1 MSGVNDY
8 QVLNVRVK
16 YSGGVAAYLN
26 GNLVARLNLAENFD
40 SNTESLAVH
49 DPSVFSKFHV
59 ILSTA
64 GIQEGTNVFSF
75 EIHRPVGGTSSDAVV
90 FDATGVFGVDDCSTV
105 VDSFSSLESSTPTLG
120 VLANIM
126 DLDPYTV
133 ATLPSTIGTFVS
145 WTVENLEGSKWNTFN
160 LVGSS
165 TVTSWGFD
173 INGWLSE
180 GSDPITMFSDG
191 NVTVTSRTKSLI
203 SVPVAL
209 AGFRTFR
216 WEITDQGSATTSLGA
231 MFTAYCKA
239 SGAVCPAEG
248 TYPSVGE
255 GQISSSVCPEGY
267 RGYSYRLCED
277 GVFGEVQLDH
287 CSQKAPTGVRY
298 RNSHMTFVMDT
309 QVSSGIPVFENIVEH
324 WYIDE
329 GIHLP
334 AGLTLNEKT
343 GEISGV
349 PTVITEMVQ
358 YVIYA
363 ENQAEAVA
371 VEVTI
376 SIRKGRC
383 LSEGF
388 FPLTDVGEVAVHE
401 CSTQGNYVGT
411 QTRTCI
417 LGTEDGEWQ
426 KASGFCMSIAT
437 IVILVIVAIVI
448 ILVVVLILIRVS
460 KKKHAVGGVKGKKV
474 VKSTIK
480 KTRVVK
486 V

>member
-1 MSGVNDY
+1 
-8 QVLNVRVK
+8 
-16 YSGGVAAYLN
+16 
-26 GNLVARLNLAENFD
+26 
-40 SNTESLAVH
+40 
-49 DPSVFSKFHV
+49 
-59 ILSTA
+59 
-64 GIQEGTNVFSF
+64 
-75 EIHRPVGGTSSDAVV
+75 
-90 FDATGVFGVDDCSTV
+90 
-105 VDSFSSLESSTPTLG
+105 
-120 VLANIM
+120 
-126 DLDPYTV
+126 
-133 ATLPSTIGTFVS
+133 
-145 WTVENLEGSKWNTFN
+145 
-160 LVGSS
+160 
-165 TVTSWGFD
+165 
-173 INGWLSE
+173 
-180 GSDPITMFSDG
+180 
-191 NVTVTSRTKSLI
+191 
-203 SVPVAL
+203 
-209 AGFRTFR
+209 
-216 WEITDQGSATTSLGA
+216 
-231 MFTAYCKA
+231 
-239 SGAVCPAEG
+239 
-248 TYPSVGE
+248 
-255 GQISSSVCPEGY
+255 
-267 RGYSYRLCED
+267 
-277 GVFGEVQLDH
+277 
-287 CSQKAPTGVRY
+287 
-298 RNSHMTFVMDT
+298 
-309 QVSSGIPVFENIVEH
+309 
-324 WYIDE
+324 
-329 GIHLP
+329 
-334 AGLTLNEKT
+334 
-343 GEISGV
+343 
-349 PTVITEMVQ
+349 MVQ

>member
-1 MSGVNDY
+1 MI
-8 QVLNVRVK
+8 
-16 YSGGVAAYLN
+16 
-26 GNLVARLNLAENFD
+26 LA
-40 SNTESLAVH
+40 
-49 DPSVFSKFHV
+49 
-59 ILSTA
+59 TA
-64 GIQEGTNVFSF
+64 GIQEGINVFSF

-90 FDATGVFGVDDCSTV
+90 FDATGVFGVEDCSTV